1 MVVIPAF
8 IVVADANNDN
18 IPDLISA
25 NQSGNTFSVLLGNG
39 DGTFKPSVDFV
50 AGNSPRALATG
61 DFNGDGHA
69 DLAIVNFS
77 DHSISV
83 PLGNG
88 DGTFKAA
95 RAYSVDLDRKSV
107 AAGDLDGDGKPD
119 LVVTNFCGTDATC
132 SGNGTVSVLLEVGD
146 GTYKLAASYPL
157 GAGPLSVALADVN
170 GDKKLD
176 LIAVNR
182 GDKSVS
188 VLLGNGDGTF
198 QSALTYPA
206 GTSPTALAIGDFNKD
221 GKLDLAIAGDCGAST
236 CTQPGEVSVLF
247 GNGDGSFQTAATY
260 PAGYSPTSIC
270 RRRH

>member
-1 MVVIPAF
+1 M
-8 IVVADANNDN
+8 
-18 IPDLISA
+18 
-25 NQSGNTFSVLLGNG
+25 
-39 DGTFKPSVDFV
+39 DFA
-50 AGNSPRALATG
+50 AGNSPRALAAG
-61 DFNGDGHA
+61 DFNGDGRA

-77 DHSISV
+77 DHTVSV

-88 DGTFKAA
+88 DGTFQAA
-95 RAYSVDLDRKSV
+95 RAYNVDLDRKSV

-132 SGNGTVSVLLEVGD
+132 SSNGTVSVLLAVGD
-146 GTYKLAASYPL
+146 GTYKFAASYPL

-206 GTSPTALAIGDFNKD
+206 GNSPMSVAVGDFNKD
-221 GKLDLAIAGDCGAST
+221 GKPDLAIAGDCGSST
-236 CTQPGEVSVLF
+236 CAQPGEVSVLL
-247 GNGDGSFQTAATY
+247 GNGDGSFQSAATY
-260 PAGYSPTSIC
+260 AVGYSPSSIVAGDVNGDGNLDLVVANC
-270 RRRH
+270 MRQGQLLSE